1 MKKQYLKSISQT
13 QLCFSFRILPL
24 AELIQRKMEPGLQM
38 RWLKT
43 NPVAVIG
50 LSPGL
55 EADVA
60 MAIWASRMAQ
70 LEVIEVPGI
79 LEPVQG
85 YC

>member
-1 MKKQYLKSISQT
+1 MFLRHSSNI
-13 QLCFSFRILPL
+13 PL
-24 AELIQRKMEPGLQM
+24 GYHLWAELIQRKMEPGLQM

-43 NPVAVIG
+43 NPVAEIG

-55 EADVA
+55 EAGVA
-60 MAIWASRMAQ
+60 MAIWASRMEQ
-70 LEVIEVPGI
+70 LEVREVPGI